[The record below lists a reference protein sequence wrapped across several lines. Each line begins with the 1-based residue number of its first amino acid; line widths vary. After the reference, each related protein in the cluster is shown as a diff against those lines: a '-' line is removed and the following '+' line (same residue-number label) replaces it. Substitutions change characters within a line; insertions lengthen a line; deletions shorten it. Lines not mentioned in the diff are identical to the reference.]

1 MKSNT
6 KKRLIAFML
15 CMVLVLSS
23 AISAF
28 ADDLDTQAQDQ
39 TTTMAESETQ
49 ASVADEPVA
58 TSMDDST
65 NEQQPVAEAEENQE
79 QAVETQDEQQP
90 KENASEGT
98 TSEDNSAIAEQEA
111 IEKESDV
118 SIQTTVNGT
127 TITMSGPHSSFPE
140 GTTYEISASELN
152 ENETKDVE
160 IALKKKEDE
169 NDIKI
174 ATYKAYDIKLLVDGV
189 ESQPTGDVNVK
200 FEGGEVAENITDS
213 ENVGVYHVDE
223 GEQVANDVTETS
235 TNDTVTM
242 TTNHFSTYVITT
254 TKDNGVD
261 ITVQHYLQ
269 NPKTQ
274 LYRDSKVHLAKGQ
287 KIEDLSSPMNYR
299 AEKVVKINE
308 NGDEGDELKG
318 TDQLITEKQTY
329 RVYYTATTG
338 NSNESVQMF
347 DYQVKG
353 DNNVSIN
360 DADNYSSSSSD
371 TTRFASGLANNQYSG
386 NGYNTTINVNGS
398 TVYINTWD
406 QKSGDGEVNHVNGK
420 VFGNGNAATG
430 IIKGVNFDTG
440 ALIMEKNSSNQQ
452 MYEPG
457 FFTTEQKPGKQIL
470 SGYKLNFNRNGD
482 TYTLTGVNK
491 PDGTPA
497 LSNYDSNKGSDFFPL
512 DSIRDLHKDNANN
525 PWDHNCF
532 FGMRY
537 DIEFTIGDYL
547 GDLNYSFT
555 GDDDLWAILDAKKD
569 GGQVVIDLGGI
580 HSALSKEV
588 DLWKILLK
596 NDNYTEQDKKEY
608 ADKDTVH
615 TLTILYMEHGA
626 YESNCKMNFTLPNSK
641 VINSVEAPKSL
652 TFTKTSTSGTTLPG
666 ATFTLYNS
674 DGTTVK
680 DTATSNS
687 NGNVQ
692 FDNLYSGTYIIKETA
707 APSGYIA
714 SKDTW
719 TVEVGSSSSN
729 VKMYKTGDNSKT
741 PVTTIQNSTEK
752 EEATKNLTNG
762 KSAEV
767 IDESSRIFQINLNAE
782 TTGRSEG
789 TAAQKA
795 SVVLVLDSSNSLG
808 SNGLATVKA
817 SAQSFISTLQANSPE
832 SEVSIIWFNGD
843 EGSSNSTKV
852 QDYCTLTQE
861 GVATLNSFITNRKE
875 VSGGTPMGDALSQA
889 YTKIKS
895 AHNQNKYVLLFTDGM
910 PGHYD
915 ESGKRQN
922 TDGQYFNCM
931 VANKACNYADKIKA
945 QNDGNAILYTIGY
958 FKDRRS
964 TEDSQIYWHRGDSD
978 STTDGKSGHGYK
990 KTNLWNYTNNHDT
1003 LTTDTAFLSD
1013 YIATKASGD
1022 NTYAFTTGNASN
1034 LADIFKKLA
1043 AKIGDLYSI
1052 SPAKIVDTIDARF
1065 KLTEE
1070 SRIALVGD
1078 VEGVKNTETN
1088 TTTYTKADGTIVI
1101 TENADGTTTIK
1112 WTGDAAKIGNA
1123 QDTENSGWKTS
1134 FNIQAKDD
1142 FIGGNEV
1149 PTNGA
1154 DSGIYVDDEITNTKP
1169 FPQPS
1174 VNVKLLTPAINS
1186 KEITFYK
1193 GETITS
1199 DKFANELLKAYKIM
1213 ELDSKTSLKLGDAGI
1228 PELTDEDIAS
1238 LRSGTKITKDYSY
1251 PNTNN
1256 DVVGQFEFEFVPD
1269 ATGMNGDH
1277 LADVTGN
1284 KVETY
1289 TLSIKFVAKTLEERT
1304 AILNQAGKTIVPPQ
1318 TDSKEI
1324 NDSKLNKINVP
1335 KGGNIVTDTSVT
1347 GNYIVNVFAIY
1358 KQSTSTNPDT
1368 KEHPKLAGAKF
1379 SLTGKK
1385 HKNVYYGLS
1394 DNDGLVRWYSDKDCK
1409 KSLLFSDWQTDTYTF
1424 EEIQAP
1430 VGYSLNTNTWTIK
1443 KEVADPTVISK
1454 VVITKADESLN
1465 QNYYFNNTP
1474 LYDLPSTGGSGIYL
1488 YMIGGMLLMFAAVWI
1503 LYKNKC
1509 KEVLE
1514 K

>member
-39 TTTMAESETQ
+39 TTTMA
-49 ASVADEPVA
+49 DEPVA

-65 NEQQPVAEAEENQE
+65 DEQQPVAEAEGNQE
-79 QAVETQDEQQP
+79 QAVETQEEQQTE
-90 KENASEGT
+90 ENVSEEPT
-98 TSEDNSAIAEQEA
+98 TEDSSAVAEQEA

-127 TITMSGPHSSFPE
+127 TITMFGPHSSFPE

-152 ENETKDVE
+152 EDETKDVE

-200 FEGGEVAENITDS
+200 FEGGEVTENITDS
-213 ENVGVYHVDE
+213 EKVDVYHVDE
-223 GEQVANDVTETS
+223 HNQVANTVTETA
-235 TNDTVTM
+235 TTETVTM

-254 TKDNGVD
+254 ETDTGVK

-269 NPKTQ
+269 NPNKQ
-274 LYRDSKVHLAKGQ
+274 LYRDSTVHLAKGQ
-287 KIEDLSSPMNYR
+287 KIEDLSSPMNYK
-299 AEKVVKINE
+299 AEKVVKINT
-308 NGDEGDELKG
+308 NGSEGAELRG
-318 TDQLITEKQTY
+318 NEVITENQTY
-329 RVYYTATTG
+329 RVYYSATTG
-338 NSNESVQMF
+338 SSDESVQMF

-353 DNNVSIN
+353 DNNASIN
-360 DADNYSSSSSD
+360 AARNYSPLSSD

-406 QKSGDGEVNHVNGK
+406 RKYGGGDKVNQLNGNA
-420 VFGNGNAATG
+420 FGYGNAATG

-440 ALIMEKNSSNQQ
+440 ALIMGKNSSNKQ

-457 FFTTEQKPGKQIL
+457 FFTNDPKPGKQIL

-482 TYTLTGVNK
+482 TYTLTGVNR
-491 PDGTPA
+491 PDGNPA

-512 DSIRDLHKDNANN
+512 DSIRDLHKDKANN
-525 PWDHNCF
+525 PDWHNCF

-555 GDDDLWAILDAKKD
+555 GDDDLWAILDAKED

-580 HSALSKEV
+580 HSAIEKDV
-588 DLWKILLK
+588 DLWEFILGK
-596 NDNYTEQDKKEY
+596 NYNKLDLTEEERN
-608 ADKDTVH
+608 TTH
-615 TLTILYMEHGA
+615 TLTILYMERGA
-626 YESNCKMNFTLPNSK
+626 DASNCKMNFTLPNSK
-641 VINSVEAPKSL
+641 VINSVEAPKSF

-680 DTATSNS
+680 DTATSDN
-687 NGNVQ
+687 NGKVR
-692 FDNLYSGTYIIKETA
+692 FDNLYSGTYIIKETV

-719 TVEVGSSSSN
+719 TVEVGVSS
-729 VKMYKTGDNSKT
+729 VKMYKTGDSSKT

-782 TTGRSEG
+782 TTGRNEG

-795 SVVLVLDSSNSLG
+795 SVVLVLDASSSLG
-808 SNGLATVKA
+808 DNGLTTVKA

-1142 FIGGNEV
+1142 FIGGNEI

-1154 DSGIYVDDEITNTKP
+1154 DSGIYVEDETTNTKP
-1169 FPQPS
+1169 FSQPS

-1228 PELTDEDIAS
+1228 PELTGEEIAS

-1269 ATGMNGDH
+1269 TKGKNGDH
-1277 LADVTGN
+1277 PADATGD

-1289 TLSIKFVAKTLEERT
+1289 TLTVKFIAKTSEERPD
-1304 AILNQAGKTIVPPQ
+1304 ILNKAGKTIISPQ
-1318 TDSKEI
+1318 TEEKQI
-1324 NDSKLNKINVP
+1324 VDSKLGKIKVS
-1335 KGGNIVTDTSVT
+1335 KGGSVVTNTSVKGT
-1347 GNYIVNVFAIY
+1347 YTVNVFAIY

-1379 SLTGKK
+1379 SLTGKNY
-1385 HKNVYYGLS
+1385 KNVYYGLS
-1394 DNDGLVRWYSDKDCK
+1394 DNDGLVKWYSDKDCT
-1409 KSLLFSDWQTDTYTF
+1409 KSLLFNKWKTDTYTF
-1424 EEIQAP
+1424 KEIQAP
-1430 VGYSLNTNTWTIK
+1430 AGYSLST
-1443 KEVADPTVISK
+1443 KEWKIEKQANK
-1454 VVITKADESLN
+1454 VVITNFDNKDN
-1465 QNYYFNNTP
+1465 QENYYFNNTP
-1474 LYDLPSTGGSGIYL
+1474 LYNLPSTGGTGIYL

-1509 KEVLE
+1509 KEVLG